1 MSTIIKDIIRNINI
15 LNKKID
21 NNNNNYEYEFYKIA
35 KEVYKDRIKEEYL
48 IKNNLDNQAKLEYSK
63 FCIWC
68 RAFKNADFSEKNF
81 KEYILKEK
89 IKLNFWVKKK
99 IAELFFNYK
108 FKYNNST
115 MKWEKEKNKVIL
127 Q

>member
-1 MSTIIKDIIRNINI
+1 MSSIIKDIIRNINI

-35 KEVYKDRIKEEYL
+35 KEVHKDRIKEEYL

-81 KEYILKEK
+81 KEYQLSEG
-89 IKLNFWVKKK
+89 IKFNFWIKKR
-99 IAELFFNYK
+99 IAELFYDYEFEFDRN
-108 FKYNNST
+108 T
-115 MKWEKEKNKVIL
+115 MKWKSHKKGH
-127 Q
+127 